1 MTNLTLGIGLQGKP
15 NDYTGL
21 YAKAYAQKAAGD
33 AEQRKADKAA
43 LDAAMKD
50 VEIDQERVHPA
61 LRDDYRREVAR
72 VYDDIQGEFQKDP
85 RGAISQV
92 RRKMIDYQSGLNS
105 YLTSSDALFAI
116 EKLDPSKVNI
126 PDDLVMEFR
135 NAQNF
140 GTAGLMKFYE
150 ENRDRLEPFGISFG
164 APSAEGYAPEIAAMV
179 VPRVDLEKNFQ
190 AIGNNLGIDFNQ
202 VVQEYQRGNKIWLE
216 FARDNQQVR
225 DAAVSFFSDKINL
238 RNAAIRGIDI
248 FTPQGDLDPSKA
260 ATWAANLLKGQV
272 ESVTRPSGG
281 GGGGRSQVA
290 TEIPEG
296 ENLRLEG
303 SGVGNTGSYSVRTE
317 GGITP
322 PKKVI
327 ATDVGANSFTI
338 DGRPTE
344 QGFRGRRSIT
354 VSSLEV
360 VPVYTGPRIE
370 IRNGDQILDENGN
383 VIQYNDPK
391 GNSFFIEPGMP
402 VPAVWLDTNNPIMRA
417 RLGNNVV
424 NRKFMV
430 GIASSP
436 GAGYLEEKT
445 IYVPIDK
452 LVRGNLLS
460 TYSGDAKMKSFLEDI
475 SDVPYRRSGGA
486 SRPTGGTNRPA
497 QPRSNTP
504 APPPS
509 GGTPSSGSIPSR
521 PNGVGINNSVGQH
534 FD

>member
-50 VEIDQERVHPA
+50 VEVDLERVHPA
-61 LRDDYRREVAR
+61 LRDDYRQKVAR
-72 VYDDIQGEFQKDP
+72 IYDDIQGEFQKDP

-116 EKLDPSKVNI
+116 EKLDPNKVNI
-126 PDDLVMEFR
+126 PDDLVREFR

-150 ENRDRLEPFGISFG
+150 DNRARLEPFGISFG
-164 APSAEGYAPEIAAMV
+164 APSAEGYAPEVAAMV

-225 DAAVSFFSDKINL
+225 DAAISFFSDKINL

-248 FTPQGDLDPSKA
+248 FTDQGSLDPSKA
-260 ATWAANLLKGQV
+260 AIWAANLLKGQV

-281 GGGGRSQVA
+281 GFGGRQNRSVA
-290 TEIPEG
+290 FEG
-296 ENLRLEG
+296 QGLQLFAF
-303 SGVGNTGSYSVRTE
+303 NTAYDVEAIQGISVPDKSMTITI
-317 GGITP
+317 GKGTITP
-322 PKKVI
+322 SGEPLAASMFNIRRLSVNNLQTLMVYKGPDIEIDAGTIVPDGRGGFTT
-327 ATDVGANSFTI
+327 ASEFTI
-338 DGRPTE
+338 K
-344 QGFRGRRSIT
+344 S
-354 VSSLEV
+354 
-360 VPVYTGPRIE
+360 
-370 IRNGDQILDENGN
+370 
-383 VIQYNDPK
+383 
-391 GNSFFIEPGMP
+391 GMP
-402 VPAVWLDTNNPIMRA
+402 VPQAWL
-417 RLGNNVV
+417 
-424 NRKFMV
+424 
-430 GIASSP
+430 SSP
-436 GAGYLEEKT
+436 EFSGLLRGNVYEQKFLVGKVDNPGTERGTLTTPEGGV
-445 IYVPIDK
+445 YVPITDDIK
-452 LVRGNLLS
+452 GNLMA
-460 TYSGDAKMKSFLEDI
+460 TYSGDSGIEEFLRDITPKS
-475 SDVPYRRSGGA
+475 VPIGGT
-486 SRPTGGTNRPA
+486 SRPAGGTSRPA
-497 QPRSNTP
+497 QPASNTP

-509 GGTPSSGSIPSR
+509 GGTPGSGPIPPR
-521 PNGVGINNSVGQH
+521 PNGARTNSSVNQYLGK
-534 FD
+534 